1 MDTTPKF
8 KVLLL
13 GDGGVGKTVFVKR
26 HLYGEFEKKYIATV
40 GVEVRPL
47 MFRTEQG
54 PITFNVWDCA
64 GQEKFGGLRDGYYI
78 QGQCAML
85 MFDLTSRLTYKSLEK
100 WYNELTRVC
109 GPGIP
114 IVVVGVKCDCVSN
127 RKVTRESITFPTR
140 HNLPYFEI
148 STKDLTNIDQPFLS
162 LASSLL
168 GYFHR
173 PSPLPFHYLLEV
185 CRFPVT
191 SFITDAPNTPEEKSY
206 IMLVQD
212 YQFVHRK
219 VNIYKLVMNHSGWKI
234 GEEDPHEGGSV
245 LHFLLP
251 IAKQTAELI
260 EKQAVETLG
269 QQFTRQLE
277 FGDQYFEGDL
287 SKMVEVVL
295 GLRPK

>member
-100 WYNELTRVC
+100 WYNDVTRVC
-109 GPGIP
+109 GPDIP
-114 IVVVGVKCDCVSN
+114 IVVVGVKCDCVSS
-127 RKVTRESITFPTR
+127 RKVPRESITFPTR
-140 HNLPYFEI
+140 RNLPYFEI

-168 GYFHR
+168 GYFH
-173 PSPLPFHYLLEV
+173 PSP
-185 CRFPVT
+185 
-191 SFITDAPNTPEEKSY
+191 
-206 IMLVQD
+206 
-212 YQFVHRK
+212 
-219 VNIYKLVMNHSGWKI
+219 NIPL
-234 GEEDPHEGGSV
+234 
-245 LHFLLP
+245 
-251 IAKQTAELI
+251 
-260 EKQAVETLG
+260 
-269 QQFTRQLE
+269 FTREYIGSLLQASSPTRLTHQRRRATLCLCKITNLFIE
-277 FGDQYFEGDL
+277 RRTSTSL
-287 SKMVEVVL
+287 S
-295 GLRPK
+295 